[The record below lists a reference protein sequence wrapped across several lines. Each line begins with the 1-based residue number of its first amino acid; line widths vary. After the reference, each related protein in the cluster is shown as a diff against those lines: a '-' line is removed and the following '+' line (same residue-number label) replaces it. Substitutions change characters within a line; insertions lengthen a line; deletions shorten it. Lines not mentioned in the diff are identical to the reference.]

1 MPIILLGDW
10 LMKVRSAVSFMALG
24 AGSVLAYQQVKN
36 GNFDKMMKKFKKEK
50 KRVIKEME
58 DMD

>member
-1 MPIILLGDW
+1 MSDW
-10 LMKVRSAVSFMALG
+10 LIKVRIAVAFMALG
-24 AGSVLAYQQVKN
+24 DGSVLAYQKVKN

-50 KRVIKEME
+50 KRVIKEIE

>member
-1 MPIILLGDW
+1 MGDW
-10 LMKVRSAVSFMALG
+10 LMKVRSAISFMALG

-50 KRVIKEME
+50 KRVIKEMG